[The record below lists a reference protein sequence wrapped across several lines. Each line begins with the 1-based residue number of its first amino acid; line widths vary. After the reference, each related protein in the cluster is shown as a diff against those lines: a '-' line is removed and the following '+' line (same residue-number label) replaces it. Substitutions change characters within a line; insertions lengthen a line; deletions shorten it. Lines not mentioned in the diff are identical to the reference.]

1 MSAQAGHGASVHIE
15 ACGKTFADGT
25 RALEPATLDIARG
38 ETLVLLGPSGCG
50 KTTMLRIIAGL
61 EVPDAGGRV
70 LFDGKDMTAVPI
82 ERRNVGMVF
91 QSYALF
97 PNMTVSDNI
106 GYGLKIRGIPAKER
120 AARVA
125 ELVALTN
132 ISGLENRRIDQLSGG
147 QRQRVALARAVAI
160 RPGILLLDEPLTAL
174 DAALRDRLRGELNRL
189 LRALGI
195 TTIYV
200 THDQSEAMELGDR
213 VVVMQKGAIA
223 QIGTPREIYF
233 TPRSRFVAEFIGAA
247 NIVEAAIEDG
257 HLVLPGGRQPIHGD
271 MDMPAAVAMIRPE
284 TIRVTAAGS
293 APLSGIIDSVSF
305 IGDRQ
310 RLVVSGASNRLLTV
324 DAPNTVQVKARR
336 TDRIVDFAGR
346 RPPVAARELRR
357 SMSPKPV
364 HIAQISDLH
373 IKPPGSLAYGKVDTA
388 KALERCVAA
397 LNEFDPAP
405 DFVVIS
411 GDLAD
416 TPTAEEYQYLKRL
429 LAPLKLPFAGI
440 PGNHDSRELMR
451 AAFPSASYAFVS
463 GPLNQKIEV
472 AGLDLLLLDSSVHRK
487 PHGELDGP
495 TLQWL
500 DGMLASSP
508 DRPALLFLHHPPFK
522 AGIWHMDRQNL
533 LNASDL
539 APIVRRHPRVQLIAT
554 GHVHRATLTMFAG
567 VPTTICPAPNHAVDL
582 DLAELRQPSF
592 KVEPPAFHLHT
603 WFPGE
608 GYGNVVTHQVP
619 IGTFDGP
626 HPFFA
631 ADGKLL

>member
-1 MSAQAGHGASVHIE
+1 MSAQAGHGASVRIE

-61 EVPDAGGRV
+61 ELPDTGGRV

-106 GYGLKIRGIPAKER
+106 GYGLKIRGVPGKER

-233 TPRSRFVAEFIGAA
+233 TPQSRFVAEFIGAA
-247 NIVEAAIEDG
+247 NIVEAAIENG
-257 HLVLPGGRQPIHGD
+257 YLVLPGGRQPIDGHAS
-271 MDMPAAVAMIRPE
+271 MPAALAMIRPE
-284 TIRVTAAGS
+284 TIRVVEAGS
-293 APLSGIIDSVSF
+293 APLLGTIDSVSF

-324 DAPNTVQVKARR
+324 DAPNTVQVRPGE
-336 TDRIVDFAGR
+336 RIG
-346 RPPVAARELRR
+346 L
-357 SMSPKPV
+357 SISPDAV
-364 HIAQISDLH
+364 
-373 IKPPGSLAYGKVDTA
+373 
-388 KALERCVAA
+388 
-397 LNEFDPAP
+397 
-405 DFVVIS
+405 
-411 GDLAD
+411 
-416 TPTAEEYQYLKRL
+416 RL
-429 LAPLKLPFAGI
+429 L
-440 PGNHDSRELMR
+440 
-451 AAFPSASYAFVS
+451 
-463 GPLNQKIEV
+463 
-472 AGLDLLLLDSSVHRK
+472 
-487 PHGELDGP
+487 
-495 TLQWL
+495 
-500 DGMLASSP
+500 
-508 DRPALLFLHHPPFK
+508 PPE
-522 AGIWHMDRQNL
+522 N
-533 LNASDL
+533 
-539 APIVRRHPRVQLIAT
+539 
-554 GHVHRATLTMFAG
+554 
-567 VPTTICPAPNHAVDL
+567 
-582 DLAELRQPSF
+582 
-592 KVEPPAFHLHT
+592 
-603 WFPGE
+603 
-608 GYGNVVTHQVP
+608 
-619 IGTFDGP
+619 
-626 HPFFA
+626 
-631 ADGKLL
+631 

>member
-1 MSAQAGHGASVHIE
+1 MSAQAGHGASVRIE

-61 EVPDAGGRV
+61 EVPDSGGRV

-106 GYGLKIRGIPAKER
+106 GYGLKIRGIPGKER

-233 TPRSRFVAEFIGAA
+233 TPKSRFVAEFIGAA
-247 NIVEAAIEDG
+247 NIVEAAIEGG
-257 HLVLPGGRQPIHGD
+257 HLVLPGGRQPIHCDG
-271 MDMPAAVAMIRPE
+271 DMPAAVAMIRPE
-284 TIRVTAAGS
+284 TIRVASAGS
-293 APLSGIIDSVSF
+293 GSLSGIIDSVSF

-324 DAPNTVQVKARR
+324 DAPNTVRAQAGE
-336 TDRIVDFAGR
+336 RIG
-346 RPPVAARELRR
+346 L
-357 SMSPKPV
+357 SISPDAV
-364 HIAQISDLH
+364 
-373 IKPPGSLAYGKVDTA
+373 
-388 KALERCVAA
+388 
-397 LNEFDPAP
+397 
-405 DFVVIS
+405 
-411 GDLAD
+411 
-416 TPTAEEYQYLKRL
+416 RL
-429 LAPLKLPFAGI
+429 L
-440 PGNHDSRELMR
+440 
-451 AAFPSASYAFVS
+451 
-463 GPLNQKIEV
+463 
-472 AGLDLLLLDSSVHRK
+472 
-487 PHGELDGP
+487 
-495 TLQWL
+495 
-500 DGMLASSP
+500 
-508 DRPALLFLHHPPFK
+508 PPE
-522 AGIWHMDRQNL
+522 N
-533 LNASDL
+533 
-539 APIVRRHPRVQLIAT
+539 
-554 GHVHRATLTMFAG
+554 
-567 VPTTICPAPNHAVDL
+567 
-582 DLAELRQPSF
+582 
-592 KVEPPAFHLHT
+592 
-603 WFPGE
+603 
-608 GYGNVVTHQVP
+608 
-619 IGTFDGP
+619 
-626 HPFFA
+626 
-631 ADGKLL
+631 